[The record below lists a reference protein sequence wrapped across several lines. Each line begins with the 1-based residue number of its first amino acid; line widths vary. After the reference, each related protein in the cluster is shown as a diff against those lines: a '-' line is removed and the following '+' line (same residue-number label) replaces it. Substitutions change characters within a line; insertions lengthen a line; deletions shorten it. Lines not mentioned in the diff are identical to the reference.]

1 VKIMTT
7 ATREA
12 LEHVSRI
19 LHEAGWDNPT
29 PEPAELTDQEL
40 AALRTAYAGIRGDH
54 LELLQ
59 RTLGAGE
66 RVEDVGRRMGLPPEQ
81 ARSLFREALDR
92 LRTLTT
98 ATL

>member
-1 VKIMTT
+1 MTT

-12 LEHVSRI
+12 LEQVSRI
-19 LHEAGWDNPT
+19 LHDAGWDA
-29 PEPAELTDQEL
+29 PAPGTAEVTDQEL
-40 AALRTAYAGIRGDH
+40 AALRTAFAGIRGDH

-66 RVEDVGRRMGLPPEQ
+66 RVEDVGRGMGLPPEQ

-92 LRTLTT
+92 LRALAT
-98 ATL
+98 AAL

>member
-1 VKIMTT
+1 MTA

-12 LEHVSRI
+12 LEHVNRI
-19 LHEAGWDNPT
+19 LHDAGWDAPT
-29 PEPAELTDQEL
+29 APAAEVSDSELI
-40 AALRTAYAGIRGDH
+40 ALRAAYAGIRNDH

-59 RTLGAGE
+59 RTLGGDE

-92 LRTLTT
+92 LRAL
-98 ATL
+98 ASAAL